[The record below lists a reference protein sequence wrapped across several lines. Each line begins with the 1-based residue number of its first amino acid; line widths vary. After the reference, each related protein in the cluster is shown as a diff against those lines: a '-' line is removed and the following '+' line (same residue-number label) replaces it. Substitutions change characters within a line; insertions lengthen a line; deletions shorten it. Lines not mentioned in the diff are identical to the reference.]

1 MSESSYVYA
10 LLVAG
15 NIVLALFKLFVFLL
29 LTAFTAAI
37 SSLSLAFVS
46 TICFVFY
53 KEFEYVRRTL
63 AVKLADAD
71 DAGGRTVLAD
81 LERFRLSHQRRCKVD
96 VNSVLEPCNYTFQAR
111 HY

>member
-10 LLVAG
+10 VLVAG
-15 NIVLALFKLFVFLL
+15 NIVLALLKLFVFLL

-63 AVKLADAD
+63 AVKLVDAD
-71 DAGGRTVLAD
+71 DAGGRTVLD
-81 LERFRLSHQRRCKVD
+81 HLERFRLSHQRRCKVD
-96 VNSVLEPCNYTFQAR
+96 VYSVLEPCSYTR
-111 HY
+111 SG